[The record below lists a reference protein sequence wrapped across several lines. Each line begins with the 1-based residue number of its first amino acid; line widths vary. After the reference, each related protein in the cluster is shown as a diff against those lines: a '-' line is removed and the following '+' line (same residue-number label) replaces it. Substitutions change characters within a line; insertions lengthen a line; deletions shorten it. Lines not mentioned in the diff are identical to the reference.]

1 MQYVNY
7 IGNVTRVAVELV
19 NGDPAS
25 DLLREM
31 YRQHEI
37 EPASGHR
44 LEELLPYLTEAVGA
58 VADGGPITPVNA
70 LLARYPPD
78 IHVSDHDAPGE
89 QHLHFARN
97 GDDAIS
103 WLGRCCAAG
112 LAHVI
117 CGEPGVTVGRCQAAG
132 CQRLY
137 VDDSRNRS
145 RRFCSNACASRTT
158 VGAYRAR
165 RKAAQETERRFA
177 RTGRKAARFP

>member
-1 MQYVNY
+1 MHYVNY

-31 YRQHEI
+31 YRQHGI
-37 EPASGHR
+37 EPASRQR
-44 LEELLPYLTEAVGA
+44 LQQLLPDLREAVTA
-58 VADGGPITPVNA
+58 VADAGPIAPVND
-70 LLARYPPD
+70 LLARFPPD

-89 QHLHFARN
+89 QHLHYARN
-97 GDDAIS
+97 GEDAIS
-103 WLGRCCAAG
+103 WLGRCCGAV

-117 CGEPGVTVGRCQAAG
+117 CGDPDVTVGRCHAAG
-132 CQRLY
+132 CQRFY

-158 VGAYRAR
+158 VAAYRAR
-165 RKAAQETERRFA
+165 RKAGDQT
-177 RTGRKAARFP
+177 

>member
-1 MQYVNY
+1 VHYVDY

-25 DLLREM
+25 VLLREM

-37 EPASGHR
+37 EPASGRR
-44 LEELLPYLTEAVGA
+44 LEQFLPHLREAVEA
-58 VADGGPITPVNA
+58 VADGGPTTPVNM
-70 LLARYPPD
+70 LLAHFPPQ
-78 IHVSDHDAPGE
+78 IHISDHDAPGQ

-97 GDDAIS
+97 GEDAIS
-103 WLGRCCAAG
+103 WLGRCCAAA

-117 CGEPGVTVGRCQAAG
+117 CGDPDVAVGRCQADG
-132 CQRLY
+132 CQRFY

-158 VGAYRAR
+158 VAAYRAR
-165 RKAAQETERRFA
+165 RKAAEKT
-177 RTGRKAARFP
+177 